1 MMFPPYDDD
10 ARIFFYSTA
19 LAIYITG
26 GRVFWRTNMLL
37 AVVSLVIVVIYCLG
51 SLKFVN
57 FSENAGYVSQQIY
70 DTSDC
75 SRVSLIRQE
84 WFVGG
89 LRGFM
94 KSFPLAAW
102 FYVGIESVN
111 FACDDVSKVHKC
123 AHTHGGS

>member
-1 MMFPPYDDD
+1 M
-10 ARIFFYSTA
+10 
-19 LAIYITG
+19 
-26 GRVFWRTNMLL
+26 
-37 AVVSLVIVVIYCLG
+37 VVYCLG

-57 FSENAGYVSQQIY
+57 FNENAGYVNQHLY

-75 SRVSLIRQE
+75 SRVSLIQRE

-111 FACDDVSKVHKC
+111 FACDDVNKVHTNKQTYIRTDTN
-123 AHTHGGS
+123 THRPSNSVVFDITRLIVLSCIYARFIVRALLRRRE